1 MEAVY
6 MKNDFLE
13 KLNNNRI
20 NEINAI
26 TKSCS
31 EFRIYCGDKDGKYGI
46 WLDTSSAIILLD
58 PLLLYG
64 SIFKEYE
71 ELYLSYYDEGKCK
84 SDTRYKLHIYREKY
98 AYTWVFCTLDT
109 IQFGKRTYRQDTY
122 TDKIRKVIAELYQKW
137 SEGFQVHYEPFD
149 VKLDALK
156 MCAEQC
162 KFDQIFPNFFSMTA
176 NEVTMEKFIFNP
188 INSEEYEIGIGDRT
202 YRTFITNWCNDTE
215 RIRHQF
221 ETLFYYG
228 TPAIIE
234 LIFDDL
240 PTTITLDRRR
250 ILDHTEKIGEGTS
263 YKYKDFIYVKIEA
276 NGFANKPTLIG
287 YCEFKQT
294 VRTLYEGLL
303 QMTIHQKE
311 EMDESPTLT
320 SYNKYKSPLIESLFS
335 DRPIDHSDSC
345 IHSRETV
352 VEKILIMDP
361 DVDCFMR
368 DTDGLVYSYDE
379 LDELCGETVIIP
391 GLRKW
396 EEEIESIVI
405 KSECG
410 ESYTKDWK
418 EYHERGLEL
427 ARKVREVLPKK
438 YDLWY
443 MAPYED
449 KSGTI
454 SKPILII

>member
-31 EFRIYCGDKDGKYGI
+31 EFRIYCGEKDGKYGI

-109 IQFGKRTYRQDTY
+109 IQSGKRTYRQDTY
-122 TDKIRKVIAELYQKW
+122 TDKIRKVITELYQKW
-137 SEGFQVHYEPFD
+137 SEGFHVHYEPFD

-263 YKYKDFIYVKIEA
+263 
-276 NGFANKPTLIG
+276 
-287 YCEFKQT
+287 
-294 VRTLYEGLL
+294 
-303 QMTIHQKE
+303 
-311 EMDESPTLT
+311 
-320 SYNKYKSPLIESLFS
+320 
-335 DRPIDHSDSC
+335 
-345 IHSRETV
+345 
-352 VEKILIMDP
+352 
-361 DVDCFMR
+361 
-368 DTDGLVYSYDE
+368 
-379 LDELCGETVIIP
+379 
-391 GLRKW
+391 
-396 EEEIESIVI
+396 
-405 KSECG
+405 
-410 ESYTKDWK
+410 
-418 EYHERGLEL
+418 
-427 ARKVREVLPKK
+427 
-438 YDLWY
+438 
-443 MAPYED
+443 
-449 KSGTI
+449 
-454 SKPILII
+454 